1 MSNKIKLVVA
11 LVLSIS
17 LAACGGGSSSSTNPL
32 EKYVGT
38 YTGCNNHQKSTT
50 TISTTSYDQAS
61 VSTTT
66 DIFENSDCTG
76 ANLGTHTDSSPVTVT
91 YRAAANLPVSG
102 IGSTVQNLTID
113 IINILL
119 PPVSQSLTGSGV
131 NGLCV
136 NYTGGSYCYSTP
148 PTSAVSSEGGFYM
161 VGNLL
166 YSLTFVN
173 GVYQTD
179 SVVLTK
185 TS

>member
-1 MSNKIKLVVA
+1 MYNKIKLIVA
-11 LVLSIS
+11 LVLAIS
-17 LAACGGGSSSSTNPL
+17 LAACGGGGSSSTNPF

-38 YTGCNNHQKSTT
+38 YTGCNNHQESTT
-50 TISTTSYDQAS
+50 IISTTSSNQAF
-61 VSTTT
+61 VSTRT

-76 ANLGTHTDSSPVTVT
+76 ANVGTHTYSSPVTVT
-91 YRAAANLPVSG
+91 YLAAENPPVSG
-102 IGSTVQNLTID
+102 VGSTVQNLTID

-119 PPVSQSLTGSGV
+119 PVVSQSLTGSGV

-148 PTSAVSSEGGFYM
+148 PTLAVSSQGGFYM

-166 YSLTFVN
+166 YSLTYVN